1 MELWDAY
8 YPDGTLSGETLV
20 RGEPIP
26 PEYRHAVAEVL
37 VIHRDGTILLMQR
50 DWRKPN
56 QPGMWESSA
65 GGSVLQGEDFE
76 TCARREL
83 LEETGLTADSWE
95 YLYTNVTADTIYQGY
110 LAVTSADKDSVTLQ
124 EGETIAYR
132 WVTGPEWLEG
142 LKDVM
147 CGSNTRGQLD
157 ELIRKEIVKANHT
170 EKPV

>member
-8 YPDGTLSGETLV
+8 YPDGTLSVETLV

-50 DWRKPN
+50 DWRKPIH
-56 QPGMWESSA
+56 PGMWESSA

-83 LEETGLTADSWE
+83 FEETGLTADSWE
-95 YLYTNVTADTIYQGY
+95 YLYTNVTDDTIYQGY

-132 WVTGPEWLEG
+132 WVTGPEWL
-142 LKDVM
+142 DVMQSGM
-147 CGSNTRGQLD
+147 CGSNTRGQLE
-157 ELIRKEIVKANHT
+157 ELIRNRII
-170 EKPV
+170 KPAD